1 MAISSEFPSITDAP
15 TLLHSMN
22 AQPLCEQGQQGKP
35 LQNFATLLERIQS
48 ADPNSPDFDED
59 NKYQGR
65 GHYQFTAGGLN
76 LSSLLTLWQ
85 DVGSITFAFELVAA
99 AIKTCQEARLMCANA
114 RKLTAGGFISDAYLQ
129 ETLNGLKKCWIGAGG
144 VSAYFLR
151 CFHTFTTS
159 RLLPLPSL
167 LLTLNTLLP
176 HLHIVMSQSHLHAG
190 SHSKSSG
197 HLFQTFSALPQELIL
212 PPTSSPPQTK
222 NTCRRLKRCN
232 FVLLIPTLTHSHPG

>member
-1 MAISSEFPSITDAP
+1 MNTQ
-15 TLLHSMN
+15 LL
-22 AQPLCEQGQQGKP
+22 CKQGQQGK
-35 LQNFATLLERIQS
+35 LSQNFTTLLEYIQS

-59 NKYQGR
+59 NKYQGW

-76 LSSLLTLWQ
+76 LLSSLTLWQ

-99 AIKTCQEARLMCANA
+99 AIKTCWEAWLMCANA

-167 LLTLNTLLP
+167 LLTPNTLLP

-190 SHSKSSG
+190 SSQSQAAIYSRC
-197 HLFQTFSALPQELIL
+197 FQ
-212 PPTSSPPQTK
+212 
-222 NTCRRLKRCN
+222 C
-232 FVLLIPTLTHSHPG
+232 SHRS